1 MWQIPRI
8 CHPTL
13 RAASTARNWSIL
25 IEMTESGA
33 YSEVLWEYADALA
46 DDGTFVGGV
55 LLTVEESY
63 QNALGCRAEN

>member
-1 MWQIPRI
+1 
-8 CHPTL
+8 
-13 RAASTARNWSIL
+13 
-25 IEMTESGA
+25 MTESGA